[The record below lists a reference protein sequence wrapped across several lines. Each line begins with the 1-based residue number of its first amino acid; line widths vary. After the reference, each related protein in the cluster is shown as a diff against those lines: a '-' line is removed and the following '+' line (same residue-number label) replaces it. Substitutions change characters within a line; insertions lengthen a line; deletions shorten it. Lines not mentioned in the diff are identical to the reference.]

1 MICLFEPKN
10 TNYATNGDLILQ
22 PSACSVTE
30 RAGGSY
36 EIILTHPMREDNVW
50 AGIREECV
58 IKAPVPMPTFSR
70 ISSDG
75 TTTTVT
81 IGVAGT
87 DTQLLGIPG
96 ETDEDKAVAYENVS
110 VGDKF
115 IIFDD
120 SDLIEPETYDTENS
134 PSLQAAIIYRAWEY
148 FHRFNERTLHYYR
161 VQSLQTGQTGYILR
175 TCLPT
180 NKQVRYSYNIAE
192 YGDVS
197 NLLYTFGTND
207 AASTAGYRQFRDQ
220 LFRLYEV
227 KVDPIKRV
235 VTARG
240 RHIFYDCVG
249 MLVGNYSPKDTPVDV
264 ALATAKAIVMNDVN
278 SYNRNRRMLCSFS
291 NMNDVKITED
301 YSFKSL
307 IEVLLDPDIG
317 IVPKVKAK
325 LIRDNMDT
333 FIVENIPVNRGF
345 EISYGRNMLGVEW
358 TKSTENVITSIFPTG
373 NDSDGNLIFLEEQI
387 VVNSP
392 RLTDYSYVRMKRIE
406 VSDVTERD
414 AEGLYHQKL
423 IDAANAEFEKGI
435 DLADLTL
442 KVTFARLGDSVEY
455 QQYKNLERLY
465 LYDQVTISHGPVGF
479 KTTGQVRE
487 YTWDCL
493 RLRYD
498 SIEIGDIFE
507 VKGESLA
514 GYQLGNASI
523 SGMKLAPASISGSN
537 IANGSITGGKIAA
550 LSIGNAQIQNASI
563 DVGKIA
569 NFESEVAD
577 IATANIQDA
586 NVERLTA
593 QLAEIID
600 AKIKQANI
608 DSATVENL
616 NAGAADIVTAIVNN
630 AEIDIA
636 SIAKL
641 QSDEITALQAYVD
654 ELTASIATAEEVNAK
669 VIAANTAW
677 LATATIQSAQIGDLA
692 AKVAVIENGKIT
704 NATIDTA
711 KVNDLNATI
720 ANLSQAEIKAA
731 SIDWAQLKTMVG
743 DHAIIAEMVNDKMY
757 IADLAVTDANMA
769 HLTVGE
775 LVVKGRDGKFY
786 SVTVDGDGKITS
798 SEKQVEYSNIGADAI
813 DSTKI
818 IENSIN
824 ADRLNVNQI
833 FAKDAIVMNQIVA
846 NMNVDQLFARDG
858 WMTKLTTSL
867 IQSNFREML
876 NLESDTGLILRVR
889 DAAKQAADET
899 AELRLV
905 ITSTND
911 VMSTTA
917 AASILTAHVYK
928 GNTDVTADYDAS
940 CFHWKRISGNSSE
953 DATWAAE
960 AGHSGVKQ
968 ITLGPADVA
977 YSATI
982 TCDLIVDEP
991 RTNNV
996 LSDNS
1001 DESPILDEMR
1011 LG

>member
-1 MICLFEPKN
+1 MVSLFNPKN
-10 TNYATNGDLILQ
+10 TNYATNGDYILH
-22 PSACSVTE
+22 PDTCNVTE
-30 RAGGSY
+30 RAGGEY
-36 EIILTHPMREDNVW
+36 EITLTHPMDDAVW
-50 AGIREECV
+50 QGIREDCV
-58 IKAPVPMPTFSR
+58 VKAPVPMPTFSK
-70 ISSDG
+70 INSDG
-75 TTTTVT
+75 ETTTVT
-81 IGVAGT
+81 IGTAT
-87 DTQLLGIPG
+87 TATQLLGIPG
-96 ETDEDKAVAYENVS
+96 ETDLDRPVIYEDVA

-115 IIFDD
+115 VIFDD
-120 SDLIEPETYDTENS
+120 SDLIEPENYDTAHS
-134 PSLQAAIIYRAWEY
+134 PSLQAAIIYRAYEY
-148 FHRFNERTLHYYR
+148 FHNFNERTKHYYR
-161 VQSLQTGQTGYILR
+161 VQSMQTGQTGYILR
-175 TCLPT
+175 TCIPA
-180 NKQVRYSYNIAE
+180 NQQVRYSYNLAE

-197 NLLYTFGTND
+197 NLLYTFGENNT
-207 AASTAGYRQFRDQ
+207 AYTAGYRQCRDQ

-227 KVDPIKRV
+227 TVDPIKHRV
-235 VTARG
+235 SARG

-249 MLVGNYSPKDTPVDV
+249 MLVGNYSPENTPVDV

-291 NMNDVKITED
+291 NMSSVLITED
-301 YSFKSL
+301 FSFRSL

-325 LIRDNMDT
+325 IIRDNMDT
-333 FIVENIPVNRGF
+333 FIVENTPINRGF

-358 TKSTENVITSIFPTG
+358 TTSTDNVITSIFPTG
-373 NDSDGNLIFLEEQI
+373 TDSEGNLIFLEDQI
-387 VVNSP
+387 VVDSP
-392 RLTDYSYVRMKRIE
+392 VLTDYAYVRMKRLE
-406 VSDVTERD
+406 VPDVKERD
-414 AEGLYHQKL
+414 PEGTYRQKL
-423 IDAANAEFEKGI
+423 IDAANAEFAKGVH
-435 DLADLTL
+435 LKNVTL

-455 QQYKNLERLY
+455 QQYRNLERLY
-465 LYDQVTISHGPVGF
+465 LYDTVIITHSPVGF
-479 KTTGQVRE
+479 NTTGQVRE
-487 YTWDCL
+487 YIWDCL

-507 VKGESLA
+507 VKGETLA
-514 GYQLGNASI
+514 GYQLSDSSI
-523 SGMKLAPASISGSN
+523 SGGKLLPGSITGSN
-537 IANGSITGGKIAA
+537 IANGSIPGGKIAA
-550 LSIGNAQIQNASI
+550 LSIGSAQIQNASI

-586 NVERLTA
+586 NIERLKA
-593 QLAEIID
+593 QVADIVQ
-600 AKIKQANI
+600 AKIAQAEI

-616 NAGAADIVTAIVNN
+616 TAGAADIVTAIVNN

-636 SIAKL
+636 SIAQL

-654 ELTASIATAEEVNAK
+654 DLTASIATAEEVNAK

-711 KVNDLNATI
+711 KVNNLNATI
-720 ANLSQAEIKAA
+720 AELSQAEIGAA

-775 LVVKGRDGKFY
+775 LVVKGQDGKFY
-786 SVTVDGDGKITS
+786 SVTVNGDGQITS
-798 SEKQVEYSNIGADAI
+798 SEKQVEYANIGADAI

-911 VMSTTA
+911 VMSNTA

-968 ITLGPADVA
+968 ITLSPADVA